1 LTHTTRPALVPE
13 LQVQVATEL
22 MPTWDAVERH
32 FGHAVPPPYWS
43 FLWPGSEALARV
55 LLDRPELAAGRRVF
69 DFGAGCGLAAIAAAR
84 AGAARVVACDTDPLA
99 ATSQQVNARL
109 NDVEIESLT
118 LDPVGRLLADM
129 DLVLAG
135 DVCYERGAAVHI
147 AAWLRQLAAVGI
159 EVVLADPGRAYAPR
173 DGLEVLAAFDVATT
187 RELENADSMR
197 TVVWRVR

>member
-1 LTHTTRPALVPE
+1 VSE
-13 LQVQVATEL
+13 LRVQVATEL

-55 LLDRPELAAGRRVF
+55 LLDRPRLVAGRRVF

-84 AGAARVVACDTDPLA
+84 CGAASVVACDTDPLA
-99 ATSQQVNARL
+99 AASQQLNAQL
-109 NDVEIESLT
+109 NNVEIESLT
-118 LDPVGRLLADM
+118 RDPVGQLLDT

-135 DVCYERGAAVHI
+135 DVCYERGAGTRI
-147 AAWLRQLAAVGI
+147 TAWLRQLVADGV
-159 EVVLADPGRAYAPR
+159 EVMLADPGRAYAPR
-173 DGLEVLAAFDVATT
+173 DGLEALAEFDVATT